1 MDQLV
6 WVAVIGGAIV
16 LFWLPVIIAAIRG
29 TQPLGIV
36 ILLTLLTPLG
46 GVTWF
51 GAWLAVFMFPR
62 SRPARTRGPGR
73 TGTTRGTCTAA
84 CHPRIR
90 RLPAG
95 IRTAPEH
102 ERRSGHDAVDRLQP
116 GTS

>member
-6 WVAVIGGAIV
+6 WVAVIGGAII

-29 TQPLGIV
+29 TEPLGIV

-62 SRPARTRGPGR
+62 SRPARTRGARPYWDDPRYLYGGVPPADPAAGGR
-73 TGTTRGTCTAA
+73 HQDGA
-84 CHPRIR
+84 
-90 RLPAG
+90 
-95 IRTAPEH
+95 
-102 ERRSGHDAVDRLQP
+102 
-116 GTS
+116 